1 MLDRKKMSTSESRDH
16 LSVKAKIEGWLDAEG
31 ISFEQVKDLNSF
43 FHIKANLKNVG
54 IHISES
60 KVRMGVL
67 AVQGILDLSE
77 DQLYKISRI
86 TPEDGE
92 LLFRSLFSTLDKS
105 EYLFL
110 LQKDFRAQNWLK
122 IQRTLYIEEL
132 TRSDLLREM
141 KDLNMKFV
149 DVNYLVNESLE
160 RFTPAPDTDLYK

>member
-1 MLDRKKMSTSESRDH
+1 MSTAGSNNH

-43 FHIKANLKNVG
+43 FHIQANLKNVR

-60 KVRMGVL
+60 RVRIGVL

-77 DQLYKISRI
+77 DRLYKIGRI
-86 TPEDGE
+86 TPEDSE
-92 LLFRSLFSTLDKS
+92 LLFGSLFSSLDKS

-122 IQRTLYIEEL
+122 IERVLYIEEL
-132 TRSDLLREM
+132 TRTNLLREM
-141 KDLNMKFV
+141 KDLNVKFV
-149 DVNYLVNESLE
+149 NINYMVNESLG
-160 RFTPAPDTDLYK
+160 RFTPAPDADLYK